1 MGEVGGKASLKSLH
15 FVLIY
20 LPFYLSPERVNQ
32 INKKGGDNMVVYP
45 GQSVVGYPVLE
56 LDASDLLFDDEDL
69 ELLTSKY
76 EED

>member
-1 MGEVGGKASLKSLH
+1 LVIDGVGK
-15 FVLIY
+15 
-20 LPFYLSPERVNQ
+20 
-32 INKKGGDNMVVYP
+32 
-45 GQSVVGYPVLE
+45 VGYPVLE